1 MARRISKRSEQK
13 GRKTTSSPAQNE
25 ASFVVAEPLKRP
37 SVALV
42 IAVVL
47 TAILE
52 VLDITIVSV
61 SIPHMRGSFGATSD
75 QITWVLTSYLV
86 AAAVGMPLT
95 GYLSERLGRRRLLN
109 ISIIGFVV
117 FFRPVRP
124 FLESLQHG
132 DFSAR
137 TRSKRCTAHR
147 LESGYFARC

>member
-61 SIPHMRGSFGATSD
+61 SIPHMLGSFGATSD

-86 AAAVGMPLT
+86 VAAARARSRSHARLVRLAVHPDLQWNCSLLRSGFLDA
-95 GYLSERLGRRRLLN
+95 RLGQPAQYR
-109 ISIIGFVV
+109 
-117 FFRPVRP
+117 
-124 FLESLQHG
+124 
-132 DFSAR
+132 
-137 TRSKRCTAHR
+137 
-147 LESGYFARC
+147 